1 VQGYTVRGRKIG
13 RPLTAAGKV
22 GREIGMCVR
31 SVRNNGLERELS
43 PLARKCR
50 LNQIKK
56 AARRF
61 SCCEFDCN
69 EN

>member
-1 VQGYTVRGRKIG
+1 MKGYTLRGRKIG

-22 GREIGMCVR
+22 GREIGMCAR
-31 SVRNNGLERELS
+31 SVRNNGLEREMS

-56 AARRF
+56 TARRRPAM
-61 SCCEFDCN
+61 SASA
-69 EN
+69 